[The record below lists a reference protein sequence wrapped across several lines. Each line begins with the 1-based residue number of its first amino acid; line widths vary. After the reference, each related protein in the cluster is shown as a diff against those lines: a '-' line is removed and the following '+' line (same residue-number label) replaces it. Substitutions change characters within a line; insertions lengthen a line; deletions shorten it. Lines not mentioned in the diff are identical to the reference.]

1 MSKFGGISGEKC
13 HFCCTTLEQLGTLR
27 LSVICV
33 PLIVMCHEEKCS
45 VRCST
50 GGTKG
55 VNPSIKIIH
64 FSHLLDYYF
73 EFSLTMESYARLCI
87 TCGTSITT
95 QYVTH
100 CVGFLFSSTSVR
112 VSS

>member
-1 MSKFGGISGEKC
+1 MALK
-13 HFCCTTLEQLGTLR
+13 
-27 LSVICV
+27 
-33 PLIVMCHEEKCS
+33 

-100 CVGFLFSSTSVR
+100 CVGFLFSSFLFSSTSVR